1 MSGIDKLMEELQVN
15 TKKLRNETKVKLYIA
30 LTYGLSIVFSVLIFL
45 YIISTTKNI
54 ILSLLLGLT
63 SYIPLI
69 EIIMKIVNTILSK
82 NVKPK
87 IVPKM
92 DFLNG
97 IPKEY
102 ATFVVFPTVI
112 NSEKKVKALVRKL
125 EVSYLA
131 NKSENIYFAVL
142 GDCTTSQKQ
151 NELFDDT
158 TEEFVRRFKKDIQ
171 NINNGNLSVNKFK
184 LKVGKSNFNLFAQT
198 ANVCVT
204 DTNIKQ
210 APKLN
215 SQNVISDSEYTD
227 MLFPDKKI
235 YNDFGKVMV
244 DKMAETARKR
254 SRFLERTR
262 EIAAIDIFSTG
273 KMLESKLQNR
283 QKDIHNDLTR

>member
-1 MSGIDKLMEELQVN
+1 MKHNG
-15 TKKLRNETKVKLYIA
+15 T
-30 LTYGLSIVFSVLIFL
+30 
-45 YIISTTKNI
+45 ISTEEVLHHWQTREV
-54 ILSLLLGLT
+54 LS
-63 SYIPLI
+63 
-69 EIIMKIVNTILSK
+69 KIVNSNLIKSLK
-82 NVKPK
+82 LPYVNQKR
-87 IVPKM
+87 
-92 DFLNG
+92 
-97 IPKEY
+97 
-102 ATFVVFPTVI
+102 TVY
-112 NSEKKVKALVRKL
+112 E
-125 EVSYLA
+125 
-131 NKSENIYFAVL
+131 
-142 GDCTTSQKQ
+142 

-215 SQNVISDSEYTD
+215 FQNVISDSEYTD